1 MLGLTYVCFI
11 ILQLALFNL
20 IMLVVMAVWLW
31 KAGQISGAIIGRI
44 LDNGRKGPFKTF
56 IRKIKELQW
65 LKELQLE
72 I

>member
-1 MLGLTYVCFI
+1 
-11 ILQLALFNL
+11 
-20 IMLVVMAVWLW
+20 MLVVMAVWLW